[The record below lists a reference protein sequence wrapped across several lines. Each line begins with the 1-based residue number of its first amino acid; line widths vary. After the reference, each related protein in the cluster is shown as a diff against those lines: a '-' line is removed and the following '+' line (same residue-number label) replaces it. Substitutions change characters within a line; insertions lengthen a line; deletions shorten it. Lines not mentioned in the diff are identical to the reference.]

1 MPLHAARFG
10 GQAMGSEKRP
20 SAKLSEN
27 ALTTLGDTMVFLGIE
42 ESDEGVST
50 LAMDNIIFCINAF
63 SGYIETQ
70 TGRKFGRRRYQERYE
85 GTGGQKL
92 ILNHYPVK
100 KIHSIKD
107 LARGWDIGKSEY
119 WMEDG
124 GETGIIYR
132 DGGWPKSGYP
142 SGLANDLAMARKS
155 IAVSYTA
162 GYILPKDGTEDAPS
176 DLPYDL
182 QHAVWAMVQQQWG
195 LMASGAGGLAS
206 FSISDV
212 SWTFDKTAGIIVS
225 DVVSRY
231 RRWDC

>member
-1 MPLHAARFG
+1 MEG
-10 GQAMGSEKRP
+10 EKRP

-27 ALTTLGDTMVFLGIE
+27 ALTTLGDTLVFLGIE
-42 ESDEGVST
+42 AGDEGVDT

-70 TGRKFGRRRYQERYE
+70 TGRKFGRRKYQERYE

-100 KIHSIKD
+100 RIYSIKD
-107 LARGWDIGKSEY
+107 LACGGNIGKDEY
-119 WMEDG
+119 WLEDG
-124 GETGIIYR
+124 GESGIVCR
-132 DGGWPKSGYP
+132 DGVWTKSGPP

-155 IAVSYTA
+155 IAVSYMA
-162 GYILPKDGTEDAPS
+162 GYILPKDGTEGEPS

-195 LMASGAGGLAS
+195 LMASGAVGLAS

-212 SWTFDKTAGIIVS
+212 SWTFDKTTGIMVTDIVS
-225 DVVSRY
+225 KY